1 MILDVSI
8 LTLEEKLALVGGKS
22 MDHINN
28 NDNNTGDHDDHR
40 KTNNNVQDDGDNGRI
55 AGDGCSTMAV
65 SSCSSHGH
73 TKDDDNDK
81 GDLIDNKKSGCD
93 HKDSNANTINDGDHN
108 NVDNDDINNEIHNN
122 IHTKQGEMAGTS
134 SYISNNQSLSS
145 VYEYTG
151 SSFGLKFTA
160 NNHTMNNST
169 QHSMTPLSPA
179 TSVLSSWYLS
189 NGAPNFVRT
198 NAAKR

>member
-1 MILDVSI
+1 M
-8 LTLEEKLALVGGKS
+8 G
-22 MDHINN
+22 
-28 NDNNTGDHDDHR
+28 
-40 KTNNNVQDDGDNGRI
+40 
-55 AGDGCSTMAV
+55 
-65 SSCSSHGH
+65 
-73 TKDDDNDK
+73 
-81 GDLIDNKKSGCD
+81 
-93 HKDSNANTINDGDHN
+93 
-108 NVDNDDINNEIHNN
+108 
-122 IHTKQGEMAGTS
+122 
-134 SYISNNQSLSS
+134 SS

-198 NAAKR
+198 NAAKRTRQEHENNRADEIAHKKLTTYINTTIAVTKDETQNDKKHKRTHDDNVTTTITTSLKKKEKNIVETELSKQMKEEKEKKYTALIY